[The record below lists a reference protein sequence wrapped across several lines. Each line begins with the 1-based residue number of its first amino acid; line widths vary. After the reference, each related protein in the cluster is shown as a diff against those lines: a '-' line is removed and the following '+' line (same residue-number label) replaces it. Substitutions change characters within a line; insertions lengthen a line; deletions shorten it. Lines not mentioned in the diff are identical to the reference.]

1 MRRILRRVPQSDPGP
16 LAREDAVSAAP
27 RIRIDTA
34 RCVGCGLCVSS
45 CPSNTLAVRDKKAV
59 VAGSSCL
66 ECGHC
71 QAACPEGALVVEALD
86 PWAGEFATFASSGE
100 WLAPG
105 KPEPGELVRLM
116 RSRRSTRSY
125 LDRPVP
131 REVLEDVVRAGVS
144 APSGHN
150 SQKWAFTILPDREAV
165 VFLSQ
170 ALARFFR
177 RLNRTAANPLIRLSM
192 RLMGRRDL
200 DEYYREHFASVEKAL
215 EDWDRDGTDR
225 LFHGAPAVIVVTSR
239 PGASCPAED
248 ALLAAQNMLLA
259 AHAMGLGTCLVGYAV
274 AAMGHDPAIKAGLGI
289 ERRETVYAVIALGYP
304 REAYARVA
312 GRKRPPVRFFEA
324 PRERGDKVSGG
335 IRATKR

>member
-1 MRRILRRVPQSDPGP
+1 M
-16 LAREDAVSAAP
+16 SAAP
-27 RIRIDTA
+27 RIRIDAA
-34 RCVGCGLCVSS
+34 RCVGCGLCVSC
-45 CPSNTLAVRDKKAV
+45 CPSHTLAVREKKAV
-59 VAGSSCL
+59 VVGASCL

-86 PWAGEFATFASSGE
+86 PWAGEFVTFAASGE

-105 KPEPGELVRLM
+105 NPDPGELVRLM

-150 SQKWAFTILPDREAV
+150 SQKWAFTILPDRKAV
-165 VFLSQ
+165 IFLGN

-177 RLNRTAANPLIRLSM
+177 RLNRTAANPLIRLFM
-192 RLMGRRDL
+192 RLVGRRDL

-225 LFHGAPAVIVVTSR
+225 LFYGAPAVIVVTSR

-274 AAMGHDPAIKAGLGI
+274 AAMGHDPAIKAGLDI

-304 REAYARVA
+304 KEAYARVA
-312 GRKRPPVRFFEA
+312 GRKRPPVRFFEV

-335 IRATKR
+335 IRTTKR